1 MHGHSDSQYVF
12 LIMRKTTCLNIL
24 MKLQHADSGSPLCQ
38 YRAYR
43 QPVCPA
49 APHSL
54 TSAEDRFHHPL
65 HFVLA
70 FWYLSTKLISRK
82 FKYFCHSVRE
92 PLTKT
97 TYVDQA

>member
-1 MHGHSDSQYVF
+1 MHGYSDSQYVF

-43 QPVCPA
+43 QPVCP

>member
-1 MHGHSDSQYVF
+1 MHGYSDSQYVF

-65 HFVLA
+65 HLC
-70 FWYLSTKLISRK
+70 WPSGIYL
-82 FKYFCHSVRE
+82 
-92 PLTKT
+92 PN
-97 TYVDQA
+97 